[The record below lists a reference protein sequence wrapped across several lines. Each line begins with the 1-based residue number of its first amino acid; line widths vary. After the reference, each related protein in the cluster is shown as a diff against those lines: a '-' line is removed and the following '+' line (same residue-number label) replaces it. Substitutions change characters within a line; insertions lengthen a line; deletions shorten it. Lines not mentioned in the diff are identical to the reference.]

1 MVSNIV
7 KAVSF
12 DLWFTLI
19 YEEEV
24 DEKEYTLMRVR
35 ALYEGLSRFKEL
47 SLEDVARVYESL
59 KFAREYLGAE
69 SLVNMIALALGIK
82 LSRGKLKELTASY
95 VRSTRDFVPKVNKEV
110 YGLIPKIKEL
120 GLKTAVVS
128 NTSFT
133 GEAVM
138 AMLENLRL
146 AHYFDLIVSSSS
158 LGYNKPSPKIYKYL
172 VRKLGLRPREVLHVG
187 DSCINDVLGPVSV
200 GLRAALYVGLRESKD
215 AAFCLRLEVPVLHSL
230 SELLEK
236 NLITQN
242 TT

>member
-1 MVSNIV
+1 MNSIV
-7 KAVSF
+7 KAVSL

-19 YEEEV
+19 YEEEA

-59 KFAREYLGAE
+59 KFAREYLSAE
-69 SLVNMIALALGIK
+69 SLASMIALALGIK
-82 LSRGKLKELTASY
+82 LSYRKLKELTASY
-95 VRSTRDFVPKVNKEV
+95 VRSTRNFVPKVNKEV
-110 YGLIPKIKEL
+110 YDVIPEMKKL
-120 GLKTAVVS
+120 GLKIAVVS
-128 NTSFT
+128 NTSFPE
-133 GEAVM
+133 EAVI

-146 AHYFDLIVSSSS
+146 AHYFDVIVSSSS

-172 VRKLGLRPREVLHVG
+172 VRKLGLRPQEVLHVG
-187 DSCINDVLGPVSV
+187 DSCINDVLGPMSA
-200 GLRAALYVGLRESKD
+200 GLRAALYVGIREGKD
-215 AAFCLRLEVPVLHSL
+215 TALCSGLEVPVLHSL